1 MWSLITPTKIIV
13 LVDGY
18 LIYLARS
25 LEIVE
30 HWTSP
35 TPDVQVQ
42 TRLTPLCIRLG
53 LSTYAE
59 KQYNLNIL
67 CRHL

>member
-1 MWSLITPTKIIV
+1 MWSLITPTKIVV

-18 LIYLARS
+18 LIHSARS
-25 LEIVE
+25 LEIVK

-42 TRLTPLCIRLG
+42 TRLNPLCISLG
-53 LSTYAE
+53 FSIYTD
-59 KQYNLNIL
+59 NNTI
-67 CRHL
+67 